1 MDALSVGRLAERSGV
16 PATTLRYY
24 DAIGLLVPQRLPNGH
39 RRYPPEALER
49 LRLVRAATA
58 LGLSL
63 EEVATVLGP
72 AAGGARREMAARKL
86 AELDET
92 LQRLAAVRSVLA
104 HVAAC
109 GHGADEGEACQA
121 QVSAAWQAGGVSPA
135 G

>member
-24 DAIGLLVPQRLPNGH
+24 DSIGLLVPQRLPNGH
-39 RRYPPEALER
+39 RRYPVEALEQ
-49 LRLVRAATA
+49 LDLIKAARS

-63 EEVATVLGP
+63 DEVATVLGP

-86 AELDET
+86 AELDQT
-92 LQRLAAVRSVLA
+92 LHRLAAVRAVLA
-104 HVAAC
+104 HLAAC
-109 GHGADEGEACQA
+109 GHGPGEGEACQA
-121 QVSAAWQAGGVSPA
+121 QVRAAWQAAAVSPA